1 MDEEKQSTTN
11 EDINHKQESNRVPI
25 EKRVFDTLGDYDV
38 GAKNSRKVLNKRK
51 QNLLRMTILGKI
63 TVLDLLFLFLF
74 QLRYG
79 LKHSRLNKILLVS
92 LCIPFLLC
100 IDAIFFSTHNIT
112 LETPGS
118 DIDLTYFYQPKDE
131 QQLNTDVHGLS
142 VSGYRLSSAL
152 QYPILMYKYRKNFSD
167 IDWFKAEEYFPSV
180 FKEKEPKERPYILT
194 LGQDSLDLQ
203 MSAFLA
209 LKSYLGENIKYKKEM
224 LVQGV
229 ELPSDYSKH
238 KNLSILP
245 GDNILTIGSF
255 DIRDPFDYNIASAF
269 YRDSIVTVTLERNN
283 KVYMVKTVLTNLN
296 LKKVITLSSKEDY
309 DEFLK
314 FANLEIHKIE
324 GRSAGIS
331 VALSYYN
338 NYIENV
344 TNGRKVALSGGILED
359 GTVYPVSGV
368 DLKTEEAIE
377 KGTEILF
384 FAEEYKVTLPSLG
397 TVSIDNYKD
406 SLDKIKE
413 KNANIKLVGV
423 SSFREIIEY
432 LKANP

>member
-1 MDEEKQSTTN
+1 MDEEQKSKKTP
-11 EDINHKQESNRVPI
+11 V
-25 EKRVFDTLGDYDV
+25 EKRVFDTLGDFDID
-38 GAKNSRKVLNKRK
+38 AKWSRKDLKRRK
-51 QNLLRMTILGKI
+51 YNLLRMTVLGR
-63 TVLDLLFLFLF
+63 LSFFDLWYLLLVHIG
-74 QLRYG
+74 LG
-79 LKHSRLNKILLVS
+79 LKRSRLNKVLLVAF
-92 LCIPFLLC
+92 CIPTLLC
-100 IDAIFFSTHNIT
+100 FDAIFFKTHNIT
-112 LETPGS
+112 VETPGS
-118 DIDLTYFYQPKDE
+118 DIDLTYFYQTEDE

-142 VSGYRLSSAL
+142 VSGYRLSSVL
-152 QYPILMYKYRKNFSD
+152 QYPFLMYKHRKNFSD

-180 FKEKEPKERPYILT
+180 FKEKEPKNKPYMLT

-209 LKSYLGENIKYKKEM
+209 LKTYLGENIKYKKEM

-229 ELPSDYSKH
+229 ELPKDYSKH

-255 DIRDPFDYNIASAF
+255 DIRDPFDYKIASAF
-269 YRDSIVTVTLERNN
+269 YQDSLVTVTLERDN

-309 DEFLK
+309 TEFLK

-344 TNGRKVALSGGILED
+344 TRGRKIALSGGILED
-359 GTVYPVSGV
+359 GTIYPISGV